1 MELSLGMIILIL
13 IAVSAA
19 VTFLIKRYL
28 KADTYLLISL
38 IKTQKPL
45 AFFDR
50 MSKHRRFL
58 DIFSAIGLYMGF
70 GAIAMD
76 FVYGRKMGG
85 VKRAALFA
93 GSFLSL
99 SGMLWAVDAFI
110 LNSGLSTSI
119 LIGPTFPLLLAV
131 FGISGLAGF
140 TLFSLFLQAGDI
152 IAKYFIGVKGCP
164 GVAPLIPGVEIPGVP
179 ITPPL
184 HAWIS
189 LIIILL
195 AHEGMHGIVGRRH
208 GFKIKSTGVLLF
220 GPLPVGAFVEP
231 DEKEMKGE
239 EDSKVL
245 RFLAAGP
252 MANLALMAV
261 SGIVLF
267 AAMLSIGPITD
278 ALYPGLQQNLVSG
291 VMVSSV
297 LESTGFCGQEYA
309 SSAHGMMLPGD
320 VIKSVGGAEVRNLSD
335 LFAQLQKDRLAEKTF
350 VIDRNSAEVTMTL
363 APNELGQFGFRPVNI
378 RNEAYAIPESF
389 PLYISVATLFT
400 DFIYWLFLLNF
411 LVASINFLPMNPFDG
426 GRMGKILLSPYFNFL
441 GKGKEE
447 TQRVIERALLTV
459 ILLLLLI
466 NALPLFI

>member
-1 MELSLGMIILIL
+1 MELSLGMIILIF

-50 MSKHRRFL
+50 MSKHKRFL

-140 TLFSLFLQAGDI
+140 TLFSLFLQAADI

-164 GVAPLIPGVEIPGVP
+164 GVAPLIPGVMG
-179 ITPPL
+179 
-184 HAWIS
+184 
-189 LIIILL
+189 
-195 AHEGMHGIVGRRH
+195 
-208 GFKIKSTGVLLF
+208 
-220 GPLPVGAFVEP
+220 
-231 DEKEMKGE
+231 
-239 EDSKVL
+239 
-245 RFLAAGP
+245 
-252 MANLALMAV
+252 
-261 SGIVLF
+261 
-267 AAMLSIGPITD
+267 
-278 ALYPGLQQNLVSG
+278 
-291 VMVSSV
+291 SSV

-335 LFAQLQKDRLAEKTF
+335 LFAQLQKDRLAGKTF
-350 VIDRNSAEVTMTL
+350 VIDRNSAAVTTTP
-363 APNELGQFGFRPVNI
+363 APN
-378 RNEAYAIPESF
+378 
-389 PLYISVATLFT
+389 
-400 DFIYWLFLLNF
+400 
-411 LVASINFLPMNPFDG
+411 
-426 GRMGKILLSPYFNFL
+426 
-441 GKGKEE
+441 
-447 TQRVIERALLTV
+447 
-459 ILLLLLI
+459 
-466 NALPLFI
+466 